1 MGKIEKKENDI
12 VRWGIGKWREGGMEH
27 FDRINRH
34 KESISNSLVS
44 TNGNVESILGAKSR

>member
-12 VRWGIGKWREGGMEH
+12 VRWGIGKWREGGMER